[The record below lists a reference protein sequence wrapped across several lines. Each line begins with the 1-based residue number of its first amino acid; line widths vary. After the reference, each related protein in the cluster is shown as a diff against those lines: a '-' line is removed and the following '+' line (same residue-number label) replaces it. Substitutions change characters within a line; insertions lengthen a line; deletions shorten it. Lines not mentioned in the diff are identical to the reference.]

1 MTGFLSGRTVLS
13 SVDTAQITADAVTGA
28 KIADDTINSEHY
40 VAESIDH
47 EHVSLVSAI
56 STTGKSIVFGF

>member
-1 MTGFLSGRTVLS
+1 MPFLGVQPSRGLVASSGI
-13 SVDTAQITADAVTGA
+13 QADAVTGA

>member
-1 MTGFLSGRTVLS
+1 MPFLGTQPSRGLVG
-13 SVDTAQITADAVTGA
+13 TAGIDADAVTSA
-28 KIADDTINSEHY
+28 KIADDQIDSEHY
-40 VAESIDH
+40 VTESIDH